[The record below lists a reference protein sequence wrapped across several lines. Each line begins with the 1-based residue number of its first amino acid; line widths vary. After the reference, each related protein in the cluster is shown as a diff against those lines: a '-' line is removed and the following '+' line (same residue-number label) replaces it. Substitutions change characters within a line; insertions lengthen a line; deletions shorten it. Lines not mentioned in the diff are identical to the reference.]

1 MDEWKPLEKDS
12 NPTSANSPGLKLA
25 DSIVGASVFDPIGMP
40 LFFLDRIPMRYLAA
54 LFKASR
60 KRIGMGVTAAW
71 DPMAD
76 DFHRLLTELVCRSF
90 AQGEYVE
97 QPLIARKR
105 VA

>member
-12 NPTSANSPGLKLA
+12 NPTGANSPGLKLA

-60 KRIGMGVTAAW
+60 KRSVWGSPRPGIRWQMN
-71 DPMAD
+71 
-76 DFHRLLTELVCRSF
+76 S
-90 AQGEYVE
+90 
-97 QPLIARKR
+97 IAC
-105 VA
+105 

>member
-1 MDEWKPLEKDS
+1 VAGTVDEWKPLEKDS

-76 DFHRLLTELVCRSF
+76 EFHRLLTEIGMSIFR
-90 AQGEYVE
+90 AG
-97 QPLIARKR
+97 
-105 VA
+105 